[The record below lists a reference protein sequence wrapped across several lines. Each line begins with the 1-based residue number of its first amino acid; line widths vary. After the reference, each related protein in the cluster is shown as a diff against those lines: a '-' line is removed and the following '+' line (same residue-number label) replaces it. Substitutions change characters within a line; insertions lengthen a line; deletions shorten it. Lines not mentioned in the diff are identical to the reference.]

1 MLNLSREAGS
11 SPPPPAFSAEP
22 IMQLI
27 YASASPFA
35 RKVRVLAS
43 ETGLLPRLQLIET
56 AVLPVSLNERV
67 NTLNPLGKI
76 PVLMLDDG
84 EVLYDSRVICEYLDS
99 LHDRPKLFPA
109 EPAIRWKTLRL
120 AALADG
126 VMEAA
131 VITRYERAAR
141 PMERQWDD
149 WIDGQLGKVRRAL
162 SALNDDS
169 ESLQGP
175 LDIAQIGIACALGYL
190 DFRFAEL
197 SWRNEFPAL
206 VTFQDALSQRESM
219 QLSEPA

>member
-1 MLNLSREAGS
+1 
-11 SPPPPAFSAEP
+11 
-22 IMQLI
+22 MQLI
-27 YASASPFA
+27 YAPASPFA

-43 ETGLLPRLQLIET
+43 ETGQLARLEPIET

-84 EVLYDSRVICEYLDS
+84 ESLYDSRVICEYLDS
-99 LHDRPKLFPA
+99 LHDRPKLFPVDSA
-109 EPAIRWKTLRL
+109 KRWKTLRL

-126 VMEAA
+126 LMEAA

-141 PMERQWDD
+141 PAERQWDD

-162 SALNDDS
+162 RVMNEGS
-169 ESLQGP
+169 EALQGP
-175 LDIAQIGIACALGYL
+175 LDIAQIGVACALGYL

-197 SWRNEFPAL
+197 NWRNEFPRL
-206 VTFQDALSQRESM
+206 VAFQDEFSQRESM
-219 QLSEPA
+219 QLTEPA